1 MYNIIQLNDKN
12 LSELQVIAKELGIK
26 KADSYKKE
34 DLVYKILDEQ
44 AIVGATKKV
53 AADKLKEERK
63 NEEQKKKRSRVAP
76 TKKEDK
82 VVSTPKSGEVNKT
95 KEATPVKAPQPSK
108 KEESTNKEKEA
119 PVVEAKAENATT
131 APKRKVGRPRKSADA
146 EEKKEVENVTPA
158 VPKVVETKPVV
169 AEKTTETKEKAA
181 PAQQPTAEKKAKSK
195 PAAETN
201 KPAAEPNKP
210 VAEKKVIDKPQ
221 KKAAPVIDEESNILS
236 SVDDDD
242 FIPIEDLPSEKIELP
257 TELFGKF
264 EATKTEPVQTAP
276 EQPSH
281 PQQQQQSQQQQAQ
294 QQRPR
299 IVRPRDNN
307 NGNNNVN
314 NNNNNANNNN
324 NNFQRNNNNQNQVQ
338 NPNQN
343 QNQQRLPMPRATQQN
358 HANENLPAQQQQQQ
372 ERKVIER
379 EKPYEFDDILNGVGV
394 LEIMQDGYG
403 FLRSSDYNYLS
414 SPDDI
419 YVSQSQIKLFGLK
432 TGDVVEGV
440 IRPPKEGEK
449 YFPLVKVS
457 KINGRDAAFVRDRVP
472 FEHLTPLFPDEKFK
486 LCKGG
491 YSDSMSARVVDL
503 FAPIGKGQRALIVA
517 QPKTGKT
524 ILMKDIANAIAAN
537 HPEVYM
543 IMLLIDER
551 PEEVTDMARSVNA
564 EVIASTFDEPAE
576 RHVKIA
582 GIVLEKAKRLV
593 ECGHDVVI
601 FLDSITRLA
610 RAYNTVSP
618 ASGKVLSG
626 GVDANALHKPKRFFG
641 AARNI
646 ENGGS
651 LTIIATA
658 LIDTGSKMDEVIF
671 EEFKGTGNMEL
682 QLDRNLSN
690 KRIFPA
696 VNITASSTRR
706 DDLLLDKTT
715 LDRMWILRK
724 YLADMNPIE
733 AMDFVK
739 DRLEKTRDNDEFLMS
754 MNS

>member
-1 MYNIIQLNDKN
+1 MYNIIQLNDKD

-26 KADSYKKE
+26 KTDSLKKE

-44 AIVGATKKV
+44 AIAGATKKV

-63 NEEQKKKRSRVAP
+63 EEQKKKRSRVAP
-76 TKKEDK
+76 AKKDNK
-82 VVSTPKSGEVNKT
+82 VVSAT
-95 KEATPVKAPQPSK
+95 KEGEAEKAKEAAPAKPQQPSK
-108 KEESTNKEKEA
+108 KEESANKEKETPA
-119 PVVEAKAENATT
+119 VEVKAENTA
-131 APKRKVGRPRKSADA
+131 APKRKVGRPRKNADAAEQKEVESVKTATPKVTEDKVVTEKAPEVIEKAVPAQAPEKKTKANKPA
-146 EEKKEVENVTPA
+146 EEKK
-158 VPKVVETKPVV
+158 VVVKP
-169 AEKTTETKEKAA
+169 
-181 PAQQPTAEKKAKSK
+181 Q
-195 PAAETN
+195 
-201 KPAAEPNKP
+201 
-210 VAEKKVIDKPQ
+210 PQ
-221 KKAAPVIDEESNILS
+221 KKAEPVIDEESNILS
-236 SVDDDD
+236 GADDDD

-264 EATKTEPVQTAP
+264 EATKTEPAQTAT
-276 EQPSH
+276 EQQAPQ
-281 PQQQQQSQQQQAQ
+281 PQQQAHQQQQ

-307 NGNNNVN
+307 NGNNNASN
-314 NNNNNANNNN
+314 SNNNANNNNN
-324 NNFQRNNNNQNQVQ
+324 NNFQRNNN
-338 NPNQN
+338 QN
-343 QNQQRLPMPRATQQN
+343 QNQQRVPMPRPAQPN
-358 HANENLPAQQQQQQ
+358 NANENLPVPQQQQ

-651 LTIIATA
+651 LTIIPTA